1 MALEGLSNPP
11 THTHISQTVQ
21 KHKGPL
27 IQTVTTEIWRGGWW
41 SPGDGLAS
49 ANSPHL
55 SASKREGQPG
65 DNWLGQ
71 LQEGALHVPGRGG
84 GHLLHSPPVWD
95 IPGEISLAAVG
106 LNRGSSQGQCS
117 AAAEGTGLPV
127 RQPPALATNSPGG
140 LQ

>member
-1 MALEGLSNPP
+1 MYQGVAGGIYY
-11 THTHISQTVQ
+11 TH
-21 KHKGPL
+21 
-27 IQTVTTEIWRGGWW
+27 
-41 SPGDGLAS
+41 
-49 ANSPHL
+49 
-55 SASKREGQPG
+55 
-65 DNWLGQ
+65 
-71 LQEGALHVPGRGG
+71 
-84 GHLLHSPPVWD
+84 PVWD